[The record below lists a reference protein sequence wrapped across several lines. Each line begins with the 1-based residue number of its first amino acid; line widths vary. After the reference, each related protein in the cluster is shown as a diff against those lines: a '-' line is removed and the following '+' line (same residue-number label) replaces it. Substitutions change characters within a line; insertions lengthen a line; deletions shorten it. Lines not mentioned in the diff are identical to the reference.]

1 MHKQLIDTIF
11 GFPMSYSIPSVV
23 SVCGTQTASARRA
36 ESTLSDLR
44 PVAVPRA
51 CVAQSFIHGTQEFA
65 RVIIFVLRAALFT
78 LAAVLL
84 CRGNLGLADEKVEK
98 SELPKLTD
106 MKLPS
111 AAELLKADDRNGQAF
126 DWIVLTAPAESDRT
140 VLVVSPLEI
149 RPDTLKKMAETYAQ
163 VEASKPK
170 TPEERTQRTA
180 RLESLK
186 QLVVKLPGNAV
197 AEYALPVSQIDH
209 IILFEELMLRRVD
222 ELLKEGDIRTAYELL
237 LRVEQEIPGWELS
250 KPRLENLLLVE
261 SGLRAREGDTY
272 AALALLDE
280 LANRNINNPDLRPRF
295 GELVSPM
302 IEAAVAEEDFS
313 KARYLISRIER
324 VYPGHETGVLWQ
336 TRMQKI
342 AGALLADAQQKTG
355 ENAFAAAAEL
365 ARKAELIWPSSGN
378 ARAFFIRAVAR
389 YQILRVATIE
399 PESTQIVFPAPR
411 ESDERSREL
420 VEVPLFEPTSADEL
434 TYFRSSFFEV
444 WDPTDLGREVV
455 FTLRSTRPTWQ
466 SQPILTAN
474 QIADALG
481 QRMSPGS
488 PLFNSRLASFVREV
502 SVRSP
507 SEMRIGFSR
516 VPLSIESLLRFP
528 IVVPASEP
536 IESVISVERADN
548 ASAGPA
554 KAEGMVADA
563 VSNPD
568 ILLSTRFVLADSDE
582 RNKVFQRQRPEPD
595 GLDPSKYHIAEIRE
609 VRFEDR
615 DEMLKAMVRGEID
628 YLSHLLPWEV
638 DAFRA
643 APAFDVRQYALPITH
658 VITFNPLS
666 ERIISAQLRRALS
679 FAIDRET
686 ILKSLVLRDQAMRY
700 GRLSSAPWHL
710 GSYATN
716 PLEQPPEFNLRLA
729 YALRYAAERQLQLA
743 ELTKL
748 ETEAKAKA
756 REAGA
761 EFESA
766 EFRKVTNVDY
776 VRLPGLR
783 MVVDPDPTSAEAA
796 ERIAV
801 YWRKV
806 GVEVELIP
814 GNQPGTPLGD
824 ADWDLCYR
832 RVRMEEPLLEL
843 WPLLSNDSSFDMNRL
858 KLFPDWMRQELVNL
872 DYASS
877 FVDAQ
882 DRLFTIH
889 RHMSAQAFVIP
900 LWEVDEFAVWKKS
913 TLGIPERPMTP
924 YQNIERWIVRP

>member
-11 GFPMSYSIPSVV
+11 GFPMSSNIPSVV
-23 SVCGTQTASARRA
+23 SICRTHTASAGRA
-36 ESTLSDLR
+36 ESTTVDLQ
-44 PVAVPRA
+44 PGAVPRA
-51 CVAQSFIHGTQEFA
+51 STVRCFIRATQEFA
-65 RVIIFVLRAALFT
+65 RAFIFVVRTALLT
-78 LAAVLL
+78 LGAVLL
-84 CRGNLGLADEKVEK
+84 CCGNCGRADEKVEK
-98 SELPKLTD
+98 SELSKLTD
-106 MKLPS
+106 MQLPS
-111 AAELLKADDRNGQAF
+111 ADELLKADDRNGQAF
-126 DWIVLTAPAESDRT
+126 DWIVLTAPAEADRT

-170 TPEERTQRTA
+170 TQEARTERTA

-186 QLVVKLPGNAV
+186 QLIVKLPGNAV

-222 ELLKEGDIRTAYELL
+222 ELLKESDIRTAYELL
-237 LRVEQEIPGWELS
+237 LRVEQEIPAWELS
-250 KPRLENLLLVE
+250 KPRLEYLLLVE
-261 SGLRAREGDTY
+261 SGIRAREGDTY

-280 LANRNINNPDLRPRF
+280 LANRNINHPDLRPRF
-295 GELVSPM
+295 GELVSSM

-324 VYPGHETGVLWQ
+324 VYPGHETGGIWQ

-342 AGALLADAQQKTG
+342 AGALLADAQQKTR
-355 ENAFAAAAEL
+355 EKAFAAAAEL

-378 ARAFFIRAVAR
+378 SRAFFTQAVAR
-389 YQILRVATIE
+389 YQILRVATSE
-399 PESTQIVFPAPR
+399 PESTQIIFPAPR

-481 QRMSPGS
+481 QRMAPDS

-528 IVVPASEP
+528 IVVPANEP
-536 IESVISVERADN
+536 IEPVVAAEKAEN
-548 ASAGPA
+548 VSAGQ
-554 KAEGMVADA
+554 AEAEETVADP
-563 VSNPD
+563 VSDPD
-568 ILLSTRFVLADSDE
+568 ILLSTRFVLAEADDSS
-582 RNKVFQRQRPEPD
+582 KVFLRQRPEPE

-615 DEMLKAMVRGEID
+615 DEMLKAVVRGEID
-628 YLSHLLPWEV
+628 YLSHLMPWEV

-716 PLEQPPEFNLRLA
+716 PLEKPPEFNLRLA

-748 ETEAKAKA
+748 ETDAKAKA
-756 REAGA
+756 KEAGA

-783 MVVDPDPTSAEAA
+783 MVVDPDPTSTEAA